1 MNHISSN
8 ALTYPE
14 YHQSLFQLSSYPGD
28 VDDNPGKGQGVI
40 HIDAGQMTL
49 GPKAKSREVP
59 TAAELVV
66 GDESKKGP
74 SNLIL
79 TDNATIHMSPLVQ
92 SEIPNKNTSD
102 LYIVEPVLNSKKT
115 KPFAYMVRLKG
126 KGGVVTNIKGLF
138 DNGAMVNSICKTVYT
153 VIKDKL
159 GSLPPSS

>member
-1 MNHISSN
+1 
-8 ALTYPE
+8 
-14 YHQSLFQLSSYPGD
+14 
-28 VDDNPGKGQGVI
+28 
-40 HIDAGQMTL
+40 MTL

-59 TAAELVV
+59 TAAEPVV

-79 TDNATIHMSPLVQ
+79 TDNATVHMSPLVQ

-115 KPFAYMVRLKG
+115 KPFSYMVRLKG
-126 KGGVVTNIKGLF
+126 KGEVVTNIKGLF

-153 VIKDKL
+153 AIKDKL
-159 GSLPPSS
+159 GSLHPSS